1 MSYWLSFPHLTAD
14 EIAIKIGLYYFSNE
28 IEKSNVYL
36 ISTLI
41 KRIGLANN
49 NFEYIM
55 ARLGELSKKTSLSG
69 FKFFSEED
77 ESNKEFLEGKVQI
90 MTLHKSKGDEFDLVF
105 LPEMAEKNLTLDF
118 SQIKLKS
125 SDFMEAIRRLNPD
138 YKAKTEEQLKQ
149 ELLSENLR
157 LLYVAITRARK
168 NLHITVS
175 RKAKSFEKIV
185 EQEPSM
191 IFDIISEE
199 SKAGAIYE

>member
-1 MSYWLSFPHLTAD
+1 
-14 EIAIKIGLYYFSNE
+14 
-28 IEKSNVYL
+28 
-36 ISTLI
+36 
-41 KRIGLANN
+41 
-49 NFEYIM
+49 
-55 ARLGELSKKTSLSG
+55 
-69 FKFFSEED
+69 
-77 ESNKEFLEGKVQI
+77 
-90 MTLHKSKGDEFDLVF
+90 
-105 LPEMAEKNLTLDF
+105 MAEKNLTLDF